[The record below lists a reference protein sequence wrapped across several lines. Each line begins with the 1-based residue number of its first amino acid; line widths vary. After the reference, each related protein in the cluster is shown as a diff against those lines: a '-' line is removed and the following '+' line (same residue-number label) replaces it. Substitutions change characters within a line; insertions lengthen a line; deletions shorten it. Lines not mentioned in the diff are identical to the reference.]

1 MTLVAVLD
9 DYQAVA
15 ERMADWRSLPDRT
28 SVAFFHDHLPDED
41 TVVERLA
48 HYEVIVAMR
57 ERTAFTRSVL
67 ERLPRL
73 RLLVT
78 TGMRNAAI
86 DLEAAD
92 ENGVVV
98 SGTPGSG
105 GATTELAWALILGL
119 VRHVPEEDA
128 AVRAGGW
135 QRTVGTDLAGST
147 LGLLGLGQL
156 GRAMV
161 PVAQAFG
168 MRVLA
173 WSANLTPEAAGDAGA
188 ERVEKDELFARSDV
202 LSVHLKLSDRTHGLV
217 GADELA
223 LMRPTAY
230 LVNTSRGPIVDEQA
244 LVAALEEGR
253 LAGAGLDVYDQ
264 EPLPAGHPLLKAP
277 RTILTP
283 HIGFVTR
290 RTYEEWYTA
299 AVDAIA
305 AYLDG
310 RPVQVLTPAR

>member
-156 GRAMV
+156 GGRWFRWPRRSACGCWRGVPTSPPRPRATRV
-161 PVAQAFG
+161 PN
-168 MRVLA
+168 A
-173 WSANLTPEAAGDAGA
+173 W
-188 ERVEKDELFARSDV
+188 
-202 LSVHLKLSDRTHGLV
+202 
-217 GADELA
+217 
-223 LMRPTAY
+223 
-230 LVNTSRGPIVDEQA
+230 
-244 LVAALEEGR
+244 
-253 LAGAGLDVYDQ
+253 
-264 EPLPAGHPLLKAP
+264 
-277 RTILTP
+277 
-283 HIGFVTR
+283 R
-290 RTYEEWYTA
+290 RTSCSPGPTCSA
-299 AVDAIA
+299 C
-305 AYLDG
+305 
-310 RPVQVLTPAR
+310 T

>member
-1 MTLVAVLD
+1 M
-9 DYQAVA
+9 
-15 ERMADWRSLPDRT
+15 
-28 SVAFFHDHLPDED
+28 
-41 TVVERLA
+41 
-48 HYEVIVAMR
+48 
-57 ERTAFTRSVL
+57 
-67 ERLPRL
+67 
-73 RLLVT
+73 
-78 TGMRNAAI
+78 
-86 DLEAAD
+86 
-92 ENGVVV
+92 
-98 SGTPGSG
+98 
-105 GATTELAWALILGL
+105 
-119 VRHVPEEDA
+119 
-128 AVRAGGW
+128 
-135 QRTVGTDLAGST
+135 
-147 LGLLGLGQL
+147 
-156 GRAMV
+156 
-161 PVAQAFG
+161 
-168 MRVLA
+168 
-173 WSANLTPEAAGDAGA
+173 
-188 ERVEKDELFARSDV
+188 FARSDV